1 MYSVL
6 ALQIC
11 VCGVGGGRGGG
22 GGGGE
27 GGRYWSYIALAIHS
41 SCCVMASF
49 NSKLR
54 DLLGMKSTPRF
65 LANPVL
71 L

>member
-22 GGGGE
+22 RGGLGGDI
-27 GGRYWSYIALAIHS
+27 GLTLH
-41 SCCVMASF
+41 
-49 NSKLR
+49 
-54 DLLGMKSTPRF
+54 
-65 LANPVL
+65 
-71 L
+71 